1 MTRVGLPGDLGRAR
15 VVFALPMDPVE
26 IVRRELVVDYFA
38 TLTADATD
46 VTIGMDRIYVHRML
60 YATTTHDTRR
70 LA

>member
-26 IVRRELVVDYFA
+26 IVRRELFVDSRA

-60 YATTTHDTRR
+60 YATATHDTRR